1 MYVEKKSVNEYV
13 WTKLNKKQR
22 EKETEKLVI
31 IFLIAVKTS

>member
-1 MYVEKKSVNEYV
+1 MGYIVTYVEKKSVNEYV

-31 IFLIAVKTS
+31 IF